1 MRQAKYYDQSAKALP
16 VLEEGDCVRMQPF
29 KLRENKWE
37 KGTIVKWLDDRS
49 YQVQTKNGAIYRQ
62 NRVHFW
68 HTNEKPIELE
78 PSHSLIDPIGNE
90 NYENV
95 HVPSETKS
103 CDSPPRNDESQKTGA
118 KHSPKKSP
126 EKPLRHSARHAKQP
140 KYLEDFILWN

>member
-29 KLRENKWE
+29 KLGENKWE

-62 NRVHFW
+62 NRLHFW

-90 NYENV
+90 NSENV

-126 EKPLRHSARHAKQP
+126 EKPFRHSARHAKQP